1 MPGGVVA
8 PAELVAAWQTD
19 AYPHGIRADRSLTV
33 VSLVLTPIAFVI
45 VFVRIYDRA
54 FVRHNLGLDDI
65 LIVASLLVLSI
76 SVLSLSSCGLI
87 KISIL
92 LFYRRLGEVKPWFRA
107 IINVNI
113 AFIALYTLSFSLA
126 IPFECTPTSAYWNK
140 ANPLWT
146 ATHQWHC
153 IDEGAKQVAAG
164 ALSALQ
170 DFIACTLPMAL
181 FWDLRIS
188 KRSKF
193 ALCFVFGLGIL

>member
-1 MPGGVVA
+1 M
-8 PAELVAAWQTD
+8 
-19 AYPHGIRADRSLTV
+19 I
-33 VSLVLTPIAFVI
+33 
-45 VFVRIYDRA
+45 
-54 FVRHNLGLDDI
+54 
-65 LIVASLLVLSI
+65 LVLSI
-76 SVLSLSSCGLI
+76 SILSLSSCGLI

-92 LFYRRLGEVKPWFRA
+92 LFYRRLGDVKPWFRA

-126 IPFECTPTSAYWNK
+126 IPFECTPASAYWNK

-153 IDEGAKQVAAG
+153 INEGAKQVTAG